1 MSTNTTTSSI
11 DQLILSLD
19 TSSISATRKEV
30 AAPFIA
36 YLKEKK
42 QKGERVQLVFV
53 CTHNSRRSHL
63 AQVWGKV
70 MADHY
75 AVAIDSYSGGMEVT
89 ECNPRTIA
97 SLRDLGFQITQEGD
111 VNPMYHVKLPKGGEL
126 ELFSKLYD
134 DTYNPQDNFAAIMV
148 CSTADVNCPFVA
160 GAEKR
165 IPLRFDDPSE
175 FDNTPDELEGYNR
188 RSLEIAG
195 ELKYIFESL

>member
-1 MSTNTTTSSI
+1 MVTNTSSSSL
-11 DQLILSLD
+11 DQLISSLD
-19 TSSISATRKEV
+19 ITTISEGRKEE
-30 AAPFIA
+30 AAPLID
-36 YLKEKK
+36 YLKKKK
-42 QKGERVQLVFV
+42 QQGDPIQLVFV

-70 MADHY
+70 MADQY
-75 AVAIDSYSGGMEVT
+75 GVAIDSYSGGMEVT

-97 SLRDLGFQITQEGD
+97 SLRNLGFQITQEGD
-111 VNPMYHVKLPKGGEL
+111 VNPMYHLKLPKGGEL

-134 DTYNPQDNFAAIMV
+134 DTYNPQVNFAAIMV
-148 CSTADVNCPFVA
+148 CSTADANCPFVA

-175 FDNTPDELEGYNR
+175 FDNTPEELEGYNR
-188 RSLEIAG
+188 RSLEIAR